1 MFQNDEVEVE
11 ATIRYAMFRKVWEV
25 GFDEYLSL
33 AIGQNCERPII
44 RLGEHLV
51 LCRMEEEAKADPGP
65 QAGEPLDL
73 RAFAHESLDSQSA
86 ALETVGPYTCYSSRF
101 QWHTK

>member
-1 MFQNDEVEVE
+1 M
-11 ATIRYAMFRKVWEV
+11 
-25 GFDEYLSL
+25 
-33 AIGQNCERPII
+33 
-44 RLGEHLV
+44 